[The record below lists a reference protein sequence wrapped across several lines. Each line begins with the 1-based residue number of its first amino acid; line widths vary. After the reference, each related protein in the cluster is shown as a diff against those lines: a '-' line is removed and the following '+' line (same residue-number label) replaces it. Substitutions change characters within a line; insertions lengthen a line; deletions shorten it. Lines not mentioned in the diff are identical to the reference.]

1 MLFDT
6 PEIFQVCHSEGG
18 QRLTEESLLSA
29 KDSLTESLE
38 RQLLCHSK
46 TPIRGEE
53 LLFRLLVNA
62 GLIVILSL
70 RIKRR
75 ISVGD

>member
-1 MLFDT
+1 MESLENL
-6 PEIFQVCHSEGG
+6 PLCHSEP
-18 QRLTEESLLSA
+18 
-29 KDSLTESLE
+29 
-38 RQLLCHSK
+38 
-46 TPIRGEE
+46 PIRGEE

-62 GLIVILSL
+62 GFIVILSL